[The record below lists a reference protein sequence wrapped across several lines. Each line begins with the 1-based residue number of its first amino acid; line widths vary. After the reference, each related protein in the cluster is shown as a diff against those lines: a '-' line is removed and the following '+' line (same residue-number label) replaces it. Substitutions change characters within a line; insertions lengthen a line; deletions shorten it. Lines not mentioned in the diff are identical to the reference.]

1 MSSSSFVSRKILF
14 THETLNESI
23 SVSEKLP
30 KQMYHHKSSND
41 LVFIERHEWLSVT
54 QQVYMATP
62 ADISPLIGNLFNPV
76 LYIHGF
82 SFHY

>member
-1 MSSSSFVSRKILF
+1 
-14 THETLNESI
+14 
-23 SVSEKLP
+23 
-30 KQMYHHKSSND
+30 MYHHKSSND